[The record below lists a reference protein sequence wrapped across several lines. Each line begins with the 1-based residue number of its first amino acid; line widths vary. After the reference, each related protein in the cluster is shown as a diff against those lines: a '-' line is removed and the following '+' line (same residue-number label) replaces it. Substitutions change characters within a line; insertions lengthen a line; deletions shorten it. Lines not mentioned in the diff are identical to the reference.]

1 MEKIKNII
9 IIGAGGFGREVYSYI
24 LDDKKK
30 NYLEDTIFKGFIDDN
45 EKNFQELNLK
55 EPYLGT
61 IDNYHYEKDDYVI
74 VAIGNINIRNKI
86 ISKLEKKEINF
97 FSYIHHSVFIAFDAT
112 LEGALLICP
121 HSMIQSN
128 AEIKKHSVLNIYC
141 SIGHDSTLGEHSILS
156 PYCTLNGGVNT
167 GKNLFMGTRSTLLLQ
182 SSTGDNCIIA
192 AHSVIKG
199 KKGDNLI
206 LKTQSQTIEIINRF
220 I

>member
-24 LDDKKK
+24 LDDKQK
-30 NYLEDTIFKGFIDDN
+30 NYLQDTVFKGFIDDN
-45 EKNFQELNLK
+45 EKNFQELNIK

-61 IDNYHYEKDDYVI
+61 IDNYPYEKDDYVI

-86 ISKLEKKEINF
+86 ISKLEKREVNF
-97 FSYIHHSVFIAFDAT
+97 FSYIHHSVFVAFDAI
-112 LEGALLICP
+112 LEDALLICP
-121 HSMIQSN
+121 NSMIQSN

-141 SIGHDSTLGEHSILS
+141 SIGHDSILGENSILS
-156 PYCTLNGGVNT
+156 PYCTLNGGVIT

-182 SSTGDNCIIA
+182 STIGSHCMIS
-192 AHSVIKG
+192 AHSIIKG
-199 KKGDNLI
+199 KKSDNLL
-206 LKTQSQTIEIINRF
+206 LKTESKTVETINRF